1 MPDFEKNN
9 YYKIIDI
16 KTNAIICAGKIAFI
30 KQTKDMPI
38 LISFDNKFFFNSE
51 GTSKYKVVKSDTEV
65 DVPLLRNIILESY
78 KICLYEDYFN
88 YPDYDIF
95 REYDINELDEPVI
108 KLVTILNKFDD
119 IETTGS
125 CCGHG
130 DNYLWVDIMFHSL
143 SSINLI
149 IDLLNDD
156 KWNNKFIL
164 SNYYTNKN
172 KSNYSVMLHLRS
184 FTKGEE
190 AYKDDSLLADDL
202 QEIYELLY
210 GL

>member
-108 KLVTILNKFDD
+108 K
-119 IETTGS
+119 
-125 CCGHG
+125 
-130 DNYLWVDIMFHSL
+130 
-143 SSINLI
+143 
-149 IDLLNDD
+149 
-156 KWNNKFIL
+156 
-164 SNYYTNKN
+164 
-172 KSNYSVMLHLRS
+172 
-184 FTKGEE
+184 
-190 AYKDDSLLADDL
+190 
-202 QEIYELLY
+202 
-210 GL
+210 

>member
-9 YYKIIDI
+9 YYKIIDN
-16 KTNAIICAGKIAFI
+16 KTNEIVCAGKVIFI
-30 KQTKDMPI
+30 KYTKNMPK
-38 LISFDNKFFFNSE
+38 LISFDNKFFFKVNSNTLSIAINKE
-51 GTSKYKVVKSDTEV
+51 KIIKPYQHNNNYKM
-65 DVPLLRNIILESY
+65 
-78 KICLYEDYFN
+78 CLYKEYFEH
-88 YPDYDIF
+88 PDYDVF
-95 REYDINELDEPVI
+95 RDYDITELDEPVI

-190 AYKDDSLLADDL
+190 AYKDASLLADDL

>member
-1 MPDFEKNN
+1 MNKGD
-9 YYKIIDI
+9 YYKVVD
-16 KTNAIICAGKIAFI
+16 KATKEIICAGPISFI
-30 KQTKDMPI
+30 KNTANMSI
-38 LISFDNKFFFNSE
+38 LISFDNKYFFKFE
-51 GTSKYKVVKSDTEV
+51 GTMKYKVIENSKHLEI
-65 DVPLLRNIILESY
+65 PLKLEFLNRY
-78 KICLYEDYFN
+78 AVCLYEDYFN

-119 IETTGS
+119 IENTGS

-190 AYKDDSLLADDL
+190 AYKDAILLADDL

>member
-16 KTNAIICAGKIAFI
+16 KTNAIICAGKITFI

-190 AYKDDSLLADDL
+190 SYKDASLLADDL

>member
-1 MPDFEKNN
+1 MTDFKKNN

-16 KTNAIICAGKIAFI
+16 KTNAIICAGKITFI

-119 IETTGS
+119 IEITGS

-190 AYKDDSLLADDL
+190 AYKDASLLADDL

>member
-16 KTNAIICAGKIAFI
+16 KTNVIICAGKITFI

-95 REYDINELDEPVI
+95 REYDINEL
-108 KLVTILNKFDD
+108 DD

-190 AYKDDSLLADDL
+190 AYKDANLLADDL

>member
-1 MPDFEKNN
+1 MIKNIYGE
-9 YYKIIDI
+9 YYQIVNK
-16 KTNAIICAGKIAFI
+16 KTNNIICAGKILN
-30 KQTKDMPI
+30 TKHTDNMPI
-38 LISFDNKFFFNSE
+38 MVSFDNKYFFNFE
-51 GTSKYKVVKSDTEV
+51 GTKNYSVMKSDCNLV
-65 DVPLLRNIILESY
+65 ISLNKNDIKNY
-78 KICLYEDYFN
+78 NICLYRDYFN

-143 SSINLI
+143 PSINLI
-149 IDLLNDD
+149 TDLLNDD

-172 KSNYSVMLHLRS
+172 KSNSSTMLRLRS

-190 AYKDDSLLADDL
+190 AYKDASLLADDL